1 MTERTLRIIMGLL
14 ILVALYFELPE
25 LLTGLIIFMLFEGI
39 TNWRLPI
46 MLQKLQGE
54 GRFLDTQFSEL
65 EEKSKFNI
73 EAERVMRFAA
83 AALLGITY
91 FIFNEQ
97 LWFFPWFMGFAFFGA
112 GISGVCP
119 MLMSIKYL
127 GFR

>member
-1 MTERTLRIIMGLL
+1 MTERTLRIIIGLL

-25 LLTGLIIFMLFEGI
+25 LMIGLIVFMLFEGI

-46 MLQKLQGE
+46 LLRKLQGE
-54 GRFLDTQFSEL
+54 GNFQLSQFSDPEQ
-65 EEKSKFNI
+65 KSKFSI

-83 AALLGITY
+83 AALLVITY

-97 LWFFPWFMGFAFFGA
+97 LWFFPWFMGFAFLGA

-119 MLMSIKYL
+119 MLIGFKSL